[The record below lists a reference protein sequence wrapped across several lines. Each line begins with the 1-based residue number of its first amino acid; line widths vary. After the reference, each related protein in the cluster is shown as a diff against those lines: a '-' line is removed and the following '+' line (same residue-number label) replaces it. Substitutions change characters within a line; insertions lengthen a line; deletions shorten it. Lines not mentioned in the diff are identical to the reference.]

1 MRLEAIPKRIVKQ
14 FEFSSRLDFGIDI
27 DLINKEWNIE
37 AWWQQQSKTKTTL
50 GWYLSVHFFFKFDIT

>member
-1 MRLEAIPKRIVKQ
+1 MRLEAIPKRIAKQ
-14 FEFSSRLDFGIDI
+14 FEFSSRLEFGIDI

-50 GWYLSVHFFFKFDIT
+50 GWYLIT